1 MLSRSFSRFPAAGD
15 SGRRRGGPRPSRQ
28 ALGASLGLLAIL
40 LALLLALVASP
51 AEARTAP
58 EPGAGTAAAR
68 AAASCPYLH
77 FCVFSGKNFQG
88 TMHPMKSCTWHRTH
102 FLPASWV
109 NNQTAGT
116 RARFYDNRL
125 NLLHT
130 TPGAYSL
137 DADSWTLGLYTFYF
151 RPC

>member
-1 MLSRSFSRFPAAGD
+1 MLSRFFSRLPAAGD
-15 SGRRRGGPRPSRQ
+15 SGRPRGRRQ
-28 ALGASLGLLAIL
+28 ALATSLGLT
-40 LALLLALVASP
+40 ALLLALVASP

-58 EPGAGTAAAR
+58 ETAAGTTAAR

-77 FCVFSGKNFQG
+77 FCVFSEKNFRG

-125 NLLHT
+125 NLLYT

-137 DADSWTLGLYTFYF
+137 DADSWTLGLSTFYF

>member
-1 MLSRSFSRFPAAGD
+1 MFSRSPASSDAD
-15 SGRRRGGPRPSRQ
+15 RGRGRHPVRH
-28 ALGASLGLLAIL
+28 AIAASLGLLVTV
-40 LALLLALVASP
+40 LALAVSP
-51 AEARTAP
+51 AQ
-58 EPGAGTAAAR
+58 AGTAAPAAGPGTTAAR

-77 FCVFSGKNFQG
+77 FCVYSGKNFGG

-109 NNQTAGT
+109 NNQTMGT

-125 NLLHT
+125 NLLYT

>member
-1 MLSRSFSRFPAAGD
+1 MVPRSPASSDAD
-15 SGRRRGGPRPSRQ
+15 RVRRHPVRH
-28 ALGASLGLLAIL
+28 AIAASLGLLVTV
-40 LALLLALVASP
+40 LALAASP
-51 AEARTAP
+51 AEA
-58 EPGAGTAAAR
+58 GTAAPAAGPGTTAAR

-77 FCVFSGKNFQG
+77 FCVYSGKNFRG

-109 NNQTAGT
+109 NNQTTGT

-125 NLLHT
+125 NLLYT

-137 DADSWTLGLYTFYF
+137 DSDSWTLGLYTFYF

>member
-1 MLSRSFSRFPAAGD
+1 MLPRFFSRSPAASD
-15 SGRRRGGPRPSRQ
+15 SGHRRGGPRRNRH
-28 ALGASLGLLAIL
+28 ALGASLGS
-40 LALLLALVASP
+40 LALLMAVVASP
-51 AEARTAP
+51 AEARSTP
-58 EPGAGTAAAR
+58 ETGTGTAAAR

-77 FCVFSGKNFQG
+77 FCVFSGKNFRG

-109 NNQTAGT
+109 NNQTSGT

-125 NLLHT
+125 NLLYT

>member
-1 MLSRSFSRFPAAGD
+1 MFPRSAASTD
-15 SGRRRGGPRPSRQ
+15 ADRGRRHPVRH
-28 ALGASLGLLAIL
+28 AIAASLGVVVTV
-40 LALLLALVASP
+40 LALAVSP
-51 AEARTAP
+51 AEAGTAAP
-58 EPGAGTAAAR
+58 AAGPGTAAAR

-88 TMHPMKSCTWHRTH
+88 TMHPMKSCTWHTTH

-109 NNQTAGT
+109 NNQTTGT

-125 NLLHT
+125 NLLYT
-130 TPGAYSL
+130 TPGAYSR

>member
-1 MLSRSFSRFPAAGD
+1 MLPRFFSRSPAATD
-15 SGRRRGGPRPSRQ
+15 SRRRPDGPRPRRQ
-28 ALGASLGLLAIL
+28 ALAASLSL

-58 EPGAGTAAAR
+58 QTRAGTAAAR

-109 NNQTAGT
+109 NNQTSGT

-125 NLLHT
+125 NLLYT